1 MKKVFFMLLI
11 LILFIFL
18 LFIFFFKE
26 EKIRID
32 HIFLITIDTLR
43 ADHLSCYGYPRK
55 TSSFLDSLAK
65 KGVLFEKAISQS
77 ATTCPSH
84 ASIFTGLYPIQHKV
98 LSNAYVLDDSYTT
111 LAEILREKG
120 IRTAAFTSTD
130 IHFQSS
136 NLDQGFEFYEEP
148 IDIKRTYGYKYRPA
162 KHTINNAIIW
172 LYNFDPKEKL
182 FLWVHLFDPHL
193 PYKPP
198 RKHYKTIDKQMTK
211 KDFLEYLHKY
221 NFNLEIF
228 DNDPN
233 KMYRYITN
241 YDAEIKYVDEELKRF
256 NNVVKNMGLNK
267 NSLWIITSDHGE
279 GLGQHDWLKHGKLL
293 YQEEIHI
300 PLIFYFSG
308 SKIKPVRIMEVIEN
322 SDIFSTV
329 LEIFKVK
336 KDKKDQKDV
345 KAISLWTKIKKPAS
359 SLQRKFAFSE
369 RRHYIEREKIKK
381 NYRIWEKAWEEGNKY
396 SIQNRYLKYIFRT
409 KLEDELYHMREDPYE
424 LSNLIKSSR
433 FAEEKTNLKNKLLEI
448 ISERA
453 KYKNLKLQEKSRKI
467 IEKLKSLGY
476 VR

>member
-1 MKKVFFMLLI
+1 MKKLFFILLI

-32 HIFLITIDTLR
+32 HVFLITIDTLR

-55 TSSFLDSLAK
+55 TSPFLDSLAK
-65 KGVLFEKAISQS
+65 KGVFFEKAIAQS

-84 ASIFTGLYPIQHKV
+84 ASILTGLYPFQHRV
-98 LSNAYVLDDSYTT
+98 LSNVYVLDDSYTT

-120 IRTAAFTSTD
+120 IRTAAFTSTG

-148 IDIKRTYGYKYRPA
+148 RNTKKTYGSKYRRA
-162 KHTINNAIIW
+162 ELTINNAIIW
-172 LYNFDPKEKL
+172 LYNFNPKEKL
-182 FLWVHLFDPHL
+182 FLWIHLFDPHL
-193 PYKPP
+193 PYRPP
-198 RKHYKTIDKQMTK
+198 RKYYTMINKQMMK
-211 KDFLEYLHKY
+211 KDFLEYLQKY

-228 DNDPN
+228 NNDPDR
-233 KMYRYITN
+233 MYRYITS

-256 NNVVKNMGLNK
+256 NNALKNMGLNK

-279 GLGQHDWLKHGKLL
+279 GLGQHNWLKHGKLL

-308 SKIKPVRIMEVIEN
+308 SKIKPVRIKEVVEN

-336 KDKKDQKDV
+336 KDKKKQKDV
-345 KAISLWTKIKKPAS
+345 KSISLWTKIKKPAS

-369 RRHYIEREKIKK
+369 RRHYTEREKIKK

-396 SIQNRYLKYIFRT
+396 SIQNNYLKYIFRT
-409 KLEDELYHMREDPYE
+409 KLEDELYHMRDDPYE

-433 FAEEKTNLKNKLLEI
+433 FAEEKTKLKDKLLGI
-448 ISERA
+448 ISEST

-467 IEKLKSLGY
+467 IEELKSLGY